1 MFIPELPT
9 AVQEIHSEEH
19 MGLVTPDADRFQPG
33 DVMLAIPMHVCPTSA
48 LYDKVAVIENGSV
61 VEYWDVTSRNRKL
74 TI

>member
-19 MGLVTPDADRFQPG
+19 MGLVTPDAVRFQPG

-48 LYDKVAVIENGSV
+48 LYDKVAVIENGRV
-61 VEYWDVTSRNRKL
+61 AEYWDVTSRNRKL